1 MRGKGGMLGRVVVCV
16 ALLALTACA
25 TPKAE
30 LVEPAVNTFLSTKAV
45 AEAQARR
52 SRGERIWCVP
62 FARTMSGI
70 DLQGNAQYWFANA
83 EGVYDRGH
91 EPEPGAVMVWAGGS
105 GLTAGHVAV
114 VTQELSDREIEVDHA
129 NWHRNQVS
137 LGMRVVDVS
146 ETGDWSAVRV
156 ESTEGALGRTYRIKG
171 FVYPRTPDGSPD
183 LTFAGEPIPST
194 PTDG

>member
-1 MRGKGGMLGRVVVCV
+1 MQGQGGVLGRVVACG

-25 TPKAE
+25 APKAE
-30 LVEPAVNTFLSTKAV
+30 VAEPAVNTFLSTKAV

-52 SRGERIWCVP
+52 ARGERVWCVP

-129 NWHRNQVS
+129 NWQRNQVS

-146 ETGDWSAVRV
+146 DAGDWSAVRV
-156 ESTEGALGRTYRIKG
+156 ESTGGALGRTYRIKG
-171 FVYPRTPDGSPD
+171 FVYPRTPDGRPD
-183 LTFAGEPIPST
+183 GMAGGQPV
-194 PTDG
+194 PTAAEG